1 LEFEYNYLCTMSK
14 PLNIR
19 PISKE
24 DNPMIA
30 TIIRSCLTEFGANKP
45 GTVFY
50 DKTTDH
56 LFELF
61 EENGAAYFIAEEEGK
76 IVGGGGI
83 FPSPGLP
90 AGTCELVKMYLIPD
104 ARGTGIGATLMNNCM
119 SKAKELGFVSM
130 YIETLPELKKAISVY
145 EKFGFSYLDKPLGN
159 TGHFGC
165 SVWMLKSL

>member
-1 LEFEYNYLCTMSK
+1 MSTI
-14 PLNIR
+14 NIR
-19 PISKE
+19 PISIA
-24 DNPMIA
+24 DNPLIA

-45 GTVFY
+45 GTVYY

-61 EENGAAYFIAEEEGK
+61 QKNGAAYFIAEQDGQV
-76 IVGGGGI
+76 VGGGGI

-119 SKAKELGFVSM
+119 SKAKELGFDSI

-145 EKFGFSYLDKPLGN
+145 EKFGFNYLDKPLGN

>member
-1 LEFEYNYLCTMSK
+1 MSTI
-14 PLNIR
+14 NIR
-19 PISKE
+19 PISIA
-24 DNPMIA
+24 DNPLIA

-45 GTVFY
+45 GTVYY

-61 EENGAAYFIAEEEGK
+61 QKNGAAYFIAVQDGQV
-76 IVGGGGI
+76 VGGGGI

-90 AGTCELVKMYLIPD
+90 AGTCELVKMYLLPL
-104 ARGTGIGATLMNNCM
+104 ARGTGIGATLMNRCLG
-119 SKAKELGFVSM
+119 KAKEMGFVNM

-145 EKFGFSYLDKPLGN
+145 EKFGFNYLDKPLGK

>member
-1 LEFEYNYLCTMSK
+1 MSTI
-14 PLNIR
+14 NIR
-19 PISKE
+19 PISIA
-24 DNPMIA
+24 DNPLIA

-45 GTVFY
+45 GTVYY
-50 DKTTDH
+50 DKTTDQ

-61 EENGAAYFIAEEEGK
+61 QKNGAAYFIAEQDGQV
-76 IVGGGGI
+76 VGGGGI

-90 AGTCELVKMYLIPD
+90 AGTCELVKMYLLPL
-104 ARGTGIGATLMNNCM
+104 ARGTGIGATLMNTCLG
-119 SKAKELGFVSM
+119 KAKEMGFDNM

-145 EKFGFSYLDKPLGN
+145 EKFGFNYLDKPLGN

>member
-1 LEFEYNYLCTMSK
+1 MSNQ
-14 PLNIR
+14 LNIR

-24 DNPMIA
+24 DNPFIA

-45 GTVFY
+45 GTVYY
-50 DKTTDH
+50 DKTTDQ

-61 EENGAAYFIAEEEGK
+61 QENGAAYFIAEQEGK

-90 AGTCELVKMYLIPD
+90 SGTCELVKMYLLPS
-104 ARGTGIGATLMNNCM
+104 ARGTGIGATLMNKCM
-119 SKAKELGFVSM
+119 STAKELGFVSM

-145 EKFGFSYLDKPLGN
+145 EKFGFSYLDKPLGD

>member
-1 LEFEYNYLCTMSK
+1 MSSSI
-14 PLNIR
+14 NIR

-24 DNPMIA
+24 DNPKIA
-30 TIIRSCLTEFGANKP
+30 IIIRSCLTEFGANKP
-45 GTVFY
+45 GTVYY

-61 EENGAAYFIAEEEGK
+61 EEIGAAYYIAEQEGY

-90 AGTCELVKMYLIPD
+90 VGTCELVKMYLLPP
-104 ARGTGIGATLMNNCM
+104 ARGMGIGATLMNRCM
-119 SKAKELGFVSM
+119 NKAKEMGFVSM

-145 EKFGFSYLDKPLGN
+145 EKFGFNYLDKPLGD

>member
-1 LEFEYNYLCTMSK
+1 MSSSI
-14 PLNIR
+14 NIR

-24 DNPMIA
+24 DNPKIA
-30 TIIRSCLTEFGANKP
+30 IIIRSCLTEFGANKP
-45 GTVFY
+45 GTVYY
-50 DKTTDH
+50 DKTTDQ

-61 EENGAAYFIAEEEGK
+61 QKNGAAYFIAEQDGQV
-76 IVGGGGI
+76 VGGGGI

-90 AGTCELVKMYLIPD
+90 VGTCELVKMYLLPL
-104 ARGTGIGATLMNNCM
+104 ARGTGIGATLMNTCL
-119 SKAKELGFVSM
+119 SKAKEMGFVNM

-145 EKFGFSYLDKPLGN
+145 EKFGFNYLDKPLGN

>member
-1 LEFEYNYLCTMSK
+1 MSTI
-14 PLNIR
+14 NIR
-19 PISKE
+19 PISIA
-24 DNPMIA
+24 DNPLIA

-45 GTVFY
+45 GTVYY

-61 EENGAAYFIAEEEGK
+61 QKNGAAYFIAEQDGQV
-76 IVGGGGI
+76 VGGGGI